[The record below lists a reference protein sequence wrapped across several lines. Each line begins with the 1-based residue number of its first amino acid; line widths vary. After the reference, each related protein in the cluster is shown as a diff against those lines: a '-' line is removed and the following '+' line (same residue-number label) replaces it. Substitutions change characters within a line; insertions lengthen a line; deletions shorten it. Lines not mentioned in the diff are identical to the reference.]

1 MARQLD
7 FAGKSGANYRYTAIE
22 DDRIPPTAGANYI
35 IAETGPGAET
45 RLLYAGETE
54 NVMAADLAGR
64 LDEVRQRW
72 PAAELLLRLNGG
84 RSAPLSVRIWWP
96 SICRRST
103 IRPRRRL
110 RSSRTPPRTL
120 DLADGQARPGLNA
133 ASGAQ
138 AC

>member
-22 DDRIPPTAGANYI
+22 DNRIPPTAGANYI

-72 PAAELLLRLNGG
+72 PAAELLLRLNV
-84 RSAPLSVRIWWP
+84 RTAEREDLVAEHLPPLNDPPEAPPAVEQ
-96 SICRRST
+96 
-103 IRPRRRL
+103 
-110 RSSRTPPRTL
+110 
-120 DLADGQARPGLNA
+120 D
-133 ASGAQ
+133 ASPNP
-138 AC
+138 